1 MQGLFILG
9 KPYVSLNRVNIF
21 TNYILKKFS
30 LSKIKALSEN
40 IILNV
45 FQIVHYQKQFHSINH
60 FIGHQLKYFKIV
72 LVRPQFFLYTSI
84 YFILYLQ
91 ILFHLNRSFLWWMK
105 ILIFLEPFFS
115 IIHNPFPVLFF
126 LHLLSF
132 FPLPLFFFFLL
143 PPSLVLLLPPSLV
156 LLLPPFLVL
165 LLPSSLVL

>member
-30 LSKIKALSEN
+30 LSNIKTLSEN

-72 LVRPQFFLYTSI
+72 LVRPQFFLYTI

-115 IIHNPFPVLFF
+115 IIHSLFCSSSSPFPCSSSFFF
-126 LHLLSF
+126 LLPLFYFFLLPLFYFFLLS
-132 FPLPLFFFFLL
+132 LFFFFLL
-143 PPSLVLLLPPSLV
+143 L
-156 LLLPPFLVL
+156 
-165 LLPSSLVL
+165 

>member
-9 KPYVSLNRVNIF
+9 KPDLSLNRVNIF

-30 LSKIKALSEN
+30 LSNIKALSEN

-72 LVRPQFFLYTSI
+72 LVRPQFFLYTI

-143 PPSLVLLLPPSLV
+143 PPSLVLLLPP
-156 LLLPPFLVL
+156 FLVL